1 MKKHLALFLALTL
14 LAGLLAA
21 CGGGSSS
28 TAASAADTSASA
40 PAAASGAAAPAGDAP
55 SVILLVPGTLGD
67 KSFFDSA
74 NNGIQMVADQ
84 YGCKTKVIEMT
95 TDTEKYVPTM
105 EDVIAEGW
113 DIIITGGINI
123 SQPMQEMAAKY
134 PDQKFFLYD
143 ETVDFADGKN
153 ANVYTMTYKANEGA
167 YLAGA
172 LAGMV
177 TKSDMPNAN
186 ADNVIGFAGGFD
198 IPLINDWLVGYI
210 KGAQSQNADVKVG
223 VGYMD
228 SFTDAPKG
236 KEVALSLYNSG
247 ADIIIQAAGG
257 AGLGVLDAAAEQGKY
272 AIGTDSDQAAMFSS
286 DEAKANAILTS
297 VLKRVDLSIV
307 MSIGWYMDGSLQFG
321 TNASFGIA
329 EGCFELADNEW
340 YEKNVPQE
348 MRDTLDETY
357 AKLASGE
364 ITVPSAFDMS
374 DDEIAAL
381 KKEVQP

>member
-1 MKKHLALFLALTL
+1 MKKYLALFLTMTL

-21 CGGGSSS
+21 CGSSPS
-28 TAASAADTSASA
+28 TAPEAAPSGSAAGSD
-40 PAAASGAAAPAGDAP
+40 APAGEAP

-74 NNGIQMVADQ
+74 NNGIRMIADE
-84 YGCKTKVIEMT
+84 YGCKTAVIEMT
-95 TDTEKYVPTM
+95 TDTEKYIPTI

-134 PDQKFFLYD
+134 PDQKFILYD
-143 ETVDFADGKN
+143 ETVDFAGGKN
-153 ANVYTMTYKANEGA
+153 ANVFTMTYKANEGA
-167 YLAGA
+167 FLAGA

-177 TKSDMPNAN
+177 TSSPDMPNAN
-186 ADNVIGFAGGFD
+186 EDNVIGFAGGFD

-210 KGAQSQNADVKVG
+210 KGAQSQNPDVKVG

-257 AGLGVLDAAAEQGKY
+257 AGLGVLDAAAEQGRY
-272 AIGTDSDQAAMFSS
+272 AVGTDSDQAEMFAA

-307 MSIGWYMDGSLQFG
+307 MSIGRYIEGTLEFG
-321 TNASFGIA
+321 ANASFGIA

-340 YEKNVPQE
+340 YKKNVPQA

-374 DDEIAAL
+374 DDELVAL